1 MTCDRGASPYFKAIH
16 GETDCRSCR
25 QVPLP
30 RRSEH
35 RSGRHW
41 PLPPPRCCLPFIPPP
56 PSSGPGI
63 PPGAA
68 GRVAVRPD
76 VTVAP
81 HCIAGQD
88 R

>member
-1 MTCDRGASPYFKAIH
+1 MSPGEGWVTGGPGLFLHTATPRWSPPCAI
-16 GETDCRSCR
+16 
-25 QVPLP
+25 VALP
-30 RRSEH
+30 
-35 RSGRHW
+35 
-41 PLPPPRCCLPFIPPP
+41 CLPFIPPP

-76 VTVAP
+76 VTVVG
-81 HCIAGQD
+81 HCTAGQD